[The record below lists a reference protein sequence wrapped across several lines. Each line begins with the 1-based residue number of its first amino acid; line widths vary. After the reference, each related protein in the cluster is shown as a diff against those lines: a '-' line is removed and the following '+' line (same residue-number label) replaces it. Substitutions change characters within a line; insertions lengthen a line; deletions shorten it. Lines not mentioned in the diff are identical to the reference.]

1 MRLEDF
7 RIYYNQSIYP
17 ELLRMERLR
26 KRLLRLMA
34 FTVFLLLGIGALLL
48 YVQLL
53 IVGLIVAIP
62 LVFYIAYLGYRMR
75 RFVQTFKPR
84 IVELIIDFIDDEVNM
99 GELRYDPKRSIS
111 RERFLASRIFETD
124 APVFFGEDYIRGTV
138 GQTPFEMSELTVR
151 EVSPV
156 RTRLEEV
163 FRGVFLH
170 ATFPEITRGQL
181 ILWPRSEAQY
191 LTRSI
196 KAFTREGADNVD
208 HEILNNDFRMVFTA
222 FAMPDT
228 HVIGILSDPMQEAI
242 VQYLRITGKTLFLS
256 FQDRKIYAALTE
268 PKDILEPYI
277 FRSNLSFELIRE
289 FFSDIRLLLKILED
303 FDRTH

>member
-7 RIYYNQSIYP
+7 RIYYNHSIYP

-34 FTVFLLLGIGALLL
+34 FTVLLLVGIVILLIQ
-48 YVQLL
+48 VQLV
-53 IVGLIVAIP
+53 IVAAAVAIP
-62 LVFYIAYLGYRMR
+62 LVFYIAYLGYRIR
-75 RFVQTFKPR
+75 QFVLAFKPR
-84 IVELIIDFIDDEVNM
+84 IVELIIDFIDDGVNM
-99 GELRYDPKRSIS
+99 GELVYQPKRTIS
-111 RERFLASRIFETD
+111 RERFLASQLFGTD
-124 APVFFGEDYIRGTV
+124 APVFSGEDYISGVV
-138 GQTPFEMSELTVR
+138 GQTPFALSELTVR

-156 RTRLEEV
+156 RTRLETV

-196 KAFTREGADNVD
+196 KAFTRDGAVNVD
-208 HEILNNDFRMVFTA
+208 HEILNGDFRLTFAA

-228 HVIGILSDPMQEAI
+228 HVIGILPEPMQEAI
-242 VQYLRITGKTLFLS
+242 VQYLRATGKTLFLS
-256 FQDRKIYAALTE
+256 FQDRKIYAALAE

-277 FRSNLSFELIRE
+277 FQSNVSFELIRE
-289 FFSDIRLLLKILED
+289 FFSDIQLLLKIIED